1 MNWFTEN
8 KVFSSFLVLIGL
20 AVAALLYLTFS
31 ARGAYTTAV
40 ESYQANVLT
49 LSSLRGK
56 APFRNQEN
64 LTKIREQVES
74 YKSLNESL
82 RDNLMERQGAIPTVE
97 PAAFQARLREAV
109 SRIVKLAGERKVA
122 LPEKFYLGFDRY
134 ENELPGNEV
143 AGLLSWQLDAIES
156 VVTRLIDLKSTSIS
170 ALLRS
175 PIPGE
180 AGAPVAPAPAAR
192 PAGPGV
198 AKVPERLLIKY
209 PFQVV
214 FQGYPGQAQSILNE
228 ITAHP
233 RFMIVRAIK
242 IENEAL
248 TTPVRG
254 SVTAENTAPE
264 FTPDDAP
271 KPPEAVSFDKVIL
284 GKERITTSMII
295 DLVQFTPKT
304 PASK

>member
-1 MNWFTEN
+1 MNWFSEN

-20 AVAALLYLTFS
+20 AAAALAYFTFS
-31 ARGAYTTAV
+31 ARSAYNTAV
-40 ESYQANVLT
+40 ESYQGSVLT
-49 LSSLRGK
+49 LTALRGK

-82 RDNLMERQGAIPTVE
+82 RDDIMQRQGAIPAVE
-97 PAAFQARLREAV
+97 PATFQARLREAV
-109 SRIVKLAGERKVA
+109 SRIVKLAGQRNVA

-156 VVTRLIDLKSTSIS
+156 VVTRLIDLKATSI
-170 ALLRS
+170 ATIIRS
-175 PIPGE
+175 PLPGE
-180 AGAPVAPAPAAR
+180 AGAPAAVAPAR
-192 PAGPGV
+192 PAGPG
-198 AKVPERLLIKY
+198 AAITAEPLLIKY

-214 FQGYPGQAQSILNE
+214 FQGYPGQAQNILNE
-228 ITAHP
+228 VTAHP
-233 RFMIVRAIK
+233 RFMIIRAVK

-254 SVTAENTAPE
+254 SLTAESTPAAPAADGI
-264 FTPDDAP
+264 TPT
-271 KPPEAVSFDKVIL
+271 PEAVTFDKVIL
-284 GKERITTSMII
+284 GKEKITTSMII
-295 DLVQFTPKT
+295 DLVQFTPQT